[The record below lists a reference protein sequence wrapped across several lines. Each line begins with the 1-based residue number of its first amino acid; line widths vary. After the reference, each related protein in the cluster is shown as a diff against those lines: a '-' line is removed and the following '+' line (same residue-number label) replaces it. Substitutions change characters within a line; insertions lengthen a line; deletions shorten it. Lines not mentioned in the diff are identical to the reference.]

1 MVGEVGDAGE
11 GGRKGDVGDA
21 EAEVGSC
28 TRHISMSNL
37 KKRQQQKVPFKN
49 AVEGNSSSFSAFGV
63 PLMISETDFSV
74 AGLGLW
80 HNWVIWCAPVSTPWC
95 PPSINRAPH
104 CQFHLQGK
112 GNN

>member
-1 MVGEVGDAGE
+1 
-11 GGRKGDVGDA
+11 
-21 EAEVGSC
+21 
-28 TRHISMSNL
+28 MSNL

-80 HNWVIWCAPVSTPWC
+80 HNWVIWCAPVSTPS
-95 PPSINRAPH
+95 PSINGAPH